1 MLNNSISNA
10 AFQCNQHTLSWAS
23 LLEKVTCSQ
32 LGAETAALHDI
43 TVPLERSLKKAPWYL
58 ISVTVTMSLMWS
70 SQNCLSKMHLIH
82 YTWGL
87 MSTRLGA
94 GDMQRWNQ
102 HRKKKKHSR
111 SLSSCV
117 MMRKVSR
124 VSESLEIWALAV
136 NLPLQ
141 LRPLS
146 SQNLNFPICK
156 WGSANPPIFSG
167 SKASPLG
174 ASPVEWGWTHWK

>member
-32 LGAETAALHDI
+32 LGAETAALHDV

-58 ISVTVTMSLMWS
+58 ISVTVTVSLMWS

-102 HRKKKKHSR
+102 HRKKKKTFKEFEFLCDDEKSVQSEWEFR
-111 SLSSCV
+111 DLGFGCESATSVEAPKLS
-117 MMRKVSR
+117 
-124 VSESLEIWALAV
+124 E
-136 NLPLQ
+136 PQ
-141 LRPLS
+141 
-146 SQNLNFPICK
+146 
-156 WGSANPPIFSG
+156 FSH
-167 SKASPLG
+167 L
-174 ASPVEWGWTHWK
+174 